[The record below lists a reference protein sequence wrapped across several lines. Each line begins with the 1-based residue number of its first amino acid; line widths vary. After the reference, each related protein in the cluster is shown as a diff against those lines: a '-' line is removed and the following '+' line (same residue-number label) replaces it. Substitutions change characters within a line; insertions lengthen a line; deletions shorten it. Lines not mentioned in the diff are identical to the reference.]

1 MPRGRRV
8 AAALAVPALVLVS
21 ACSQAV
27 DVPPS
32 TSTPT
37 PGTTTSSDGL
47 PPAPDRLRVAIS
59 FDQPGLGVKDGDDY
73 SGLDV
78 DVSRYVAQQMGTER
92 ITFVQAI
99 PDQRETLLATGQ
111 VDMVVSSYSMTPQRA
126 EQVRFAGPY
135 LVTDQE
141 LLLPR
146 RSSIRSP
153 QELRGFTVC
162 GAAGSSATQ
171 RLVRD
176 YTGLHIVEE
185 KSVDACVDRLREGGV
200 KAVTSDTTIL
210 AGYLEEDYGSDLRLS
225 GRPFGRESYG
235 IGLAKD
241 DRALC
246 YRVSEGLRTMIS
258 SGEWRR
264 AVARNLP
271 SAKVIGRQTYRP
283 PQVRSCTSPTTPSPS
298 GSSTSS

>member
-8 AAALAVPALVLVS
+8 AAALATSALLMVS
-21 ACSQAV
+21 ACSQSV

-32 TSTPT
+32 TSTST
-37 PGTTTSSDGL
+37 PGATSSSSAL

-59 FDQPGLGVKDGDDY
+59 FDQPGLGVKDGDEY

-78 DVSRYVAQQMGTER
+78 DIARYVAQQMGVEQ

-99 PDQRETLLATGQ
+99 SDQRETLLATGQ
-111 VDMVVSSYSMTPQRA
+111 ADLVISSYSMTPQRA
-126 EQVRFAGPY
+126 EQVAFAGPY

-146 RSSIRSP
+146 RSAIRSP
-153 QELRGFTVC
+153 QGLRGFTVC
-162 GAAGSSATQ
+162 GATGSSATQ

-185 KSVDACVDRLREGGV
+185 KSVDDCVERLRDHEV
-200 KAVTSDTTIL
+200 KAVTSDTTVL
-210 AGYLEEDYGSDLRLS
+210 AGYLGQGEDDLRLS

-235 IGLAKD
+235 IGLPKD
-241 DRALC
+241 DSVMC
-246 YRVSEGLRTMIS
+246 YRVSEALRTMIS

-283 PQVRSCTSPTTPSPS
+283 PQVRSCTSPTTPTSA

>member
-8 AAALAVPALVLVS
+8 AAALATAALLLVS

-37 PGTTTSSDGL
+37 PGSTTSSSTL

-59 FDQPGLGVKDGDDY
+59 FDQPGLGVREGDEY

-78 DVSRYVAQQMGTER
+78 DVARYVAQQMGVAQ

-99 PDQRETLLATGQ
+99 PDQRETLLATDQ
-111 VDMVVSSYSMTPQRA
+111 ADLVISSYSMTPQRA
-126 EQVRFAGPY
+126 EQVLFAGPY

-141 LLLPR
+141 LLLDR
-146 RSSIRSP
+146 RSRIRSP
-153 QELRGFTVC
+153 EGLRGFTVC
-162 GAAGSSATQ
+162 GASGSSATQ

-185 KSVDACVDRLREGGV
+185 KSVDACVERLRQGEV

-210 AGYLEEDYGSDLRLS
+210 ASYLDEDGGRDLRLS

-235 IGLAKD
+235 IGLTKD
-241 DRALC
+241 DDAMC
-246 YRVSEGLRTMIS
+246 YRVSEALRTMIS

-271 SAKVIGRQTYRP
+271 SAKVIGRQTYQAP
-283 PQVRSCTSPTTPSPS
+283 KVRSCPSPTSPSSS